1 MIGVVGEE
9 IATDD
14 GIFAGLC
21 LVDSDRVLHCVPVL
35 EGRDAQMKNFADL
48 LAGTRRSI
56 PQTKVGRGMGARLGE
71 GLTQFCVLRRWGAQ
85 DRPWGLASS
94 MIFCSS
100 TARVGP
106 SASAARPPRRGPA

>member
-71 GLTQFCVLRRWGAQ
+71 GLT
-85 DRPWGLASS
+85 
-94 MIFCSS
+94 
-100 TARVGP
+100 
-106 SASAARPPRRGPA
+106 